1 MSVLFRVLVVEDD
14 VALAQFLRKGL
25 ELEGHVVECGG
36 DGDTALRLA
45 EELAP
50 DLVVLDLGLPGQD
63 GTDVLEA
70 LRRRIPETP
79 VLVLTGR
86 GEVQERVRCLD
97 LGADDFMLKPFSFHE
112 LMARCRAILR
122 RRERFA
128 DPVLRFGA
136 IEIDRMQRKVRYDG
150 RELEL
155 TGKEYALLEVLVR
168 GQGAC
173 CSRKALLDEVWGGS
187 TDGGTNIVDVYV
199 TYLRRKLL
207 AARPEDR
214 TLGSAIETLRGSGYR
229 LRPDRRMVE
238 GPAIG
243 RRDGDQPMELAL
255 GA

>member
-1 MSVLFRVLVVEDD
+1 MRDLFRVLVVEDD

-25 ELEGHVVECGG
+25 ELEGHVVQCAG
-36 DGDTALRLA
+36 DGEAALRMA
-45 EELAP
+45 EEMAP

-63 GTDVLEA
+63 GISVLGELHGRLA
-70 LRRRIPETP
+70 HSP
-79 VLVLTGR
+79 VLVLSGR
-86 GEVQERVRCLD
+86 SEVQERVRCLD

-128 DPVLRFGA
+128 DPVLRYGS
-136 IEIDRMQRKVRYDG
+136 IEMDRMQRKVRYG
-150 RELEL
+150 GSELEL

-173 CSRKALLDEVWGGS
+173 CSRKALLDEVWAGS

-199 TYLRRKLL
+199 TYLRRKLM

-214 TLGSAIETLRGSGYR
+214 MAGSAIETLRGSGYR
-229 LRPDRRMVE
+229 LRTERRMVD

-243 RRDGDQPMELAL
+243 RRMDDQPMELAR

>member
-1 MSVLFRVLVVEDD
+1 MGVLFRVLVVEDD

-25 ELEGHVVECGG
+25 ELEGHSVECAG
-36 DGDTALRLA
+36 DGETALRLA
-45 EELAP
+45 GEMVP

-63 GTDVLEA
+63 GTDVLEE
-70 LRRRIPETP
+70 LRNRIPETP

-97 LGADDFMLKPFSFHE
+97 QGADDFMLKPFSFHE

-136 IEIDRMQRKVRYDG
+136 IEIDRLQRKVSYCG
-150 RELEL
+150 AALEL

-173 CSRKALLDEVWGGS
+173 CSRKALLDEVWAGS

-199 TYLRRKLL
+199 TYLRRKLM

-214 TLGSAIETLRGSGYR
+214 MAGSAIETLRGSGYR
-229 LRPDRRMVE
+229 LRPERRMGG
-238 GPAIG
+238 GPGIG